1 MKNNTRVRLHLS
13 KQLFESLAQQVIAE
27 AKGDMSGGAYT
38 EAVKAPKEKKEKK
51 SPEMKATKKMK
62 EEGVEEMETRVAE
75 APKKKTGDVE
85 MAFQKHGPTLLK
97 ALKMRTRNK
106 EDIDA
111 HDAVKA
117 SLQAIAKHLGLD
129 PRAPYMEDETFSGAV
144 APLKAL
150 NYAKEMFTS
159 ELEDSLGEM
168 ETKVAEAPKKKTEE
182 AHDSEEKVTITLNE
196 FTGSPEMLELGQWIA
211 DNYPTIAKAISSS
224 AAEDPDQRLVDLGM
238 QVLQLATVGTVGI
251 AAGLAVAK
259 DDIIK
264 AAKKVK
270 SLLGGKKAA
279 MSEAD
284 DTELAHIL
292 AKVPDDLKGKV

>member
-51 SPEMKATKKMK
+51 SPEVKATNKMK

-75 APKKKTGDVE
+75 APKKKT
-85 MAFQKHGPTLLK
+85 
-97 ALKMRTRNK
+97 
-106 EDIDA
+106 
-111 HDAVKA
+111 
-117 SLQAIAKHLGLD
+117 
-129 PRAPYMEDETFSGAV
+129 
-144 APLKAL
+144 
-150 NYAKEMFTS
+150 
-159 ELEDSLGEM
+159 
-168 ETKVAEAPKKKTEE
+168 EE
-182 AHDSEEKVTITLNE
+182 AHDSKEEKVTITLNE

-259 DDIIK
+259 DDIVK

-284 DTELAHIL
+284 DTELAQIL
-292 AKVPDDLKGKV
+292 AKVPDDMKGKV